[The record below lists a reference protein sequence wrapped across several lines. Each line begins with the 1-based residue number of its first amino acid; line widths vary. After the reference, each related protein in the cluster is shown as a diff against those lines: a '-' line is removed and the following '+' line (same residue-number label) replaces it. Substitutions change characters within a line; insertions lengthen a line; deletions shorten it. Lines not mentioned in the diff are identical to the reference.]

1 MQAEADDFRVAIPRV
16 FRIEPA
22 GLCNL
27 RCKHCSGPVG
37 RHKRGVM
44 PDEVFA
50 EVLSIVRRNAAA
62 IKVIVLYHGGEPLL
76 HPQFS
81 QMVLRLKGIADF
93 RIKSVSNGQIITEK
107 LAREIVSSG
116 IDEFEISLDGDSLPE
131 NDRLRGEGAG
141 AKAVLGVRHLLQARA
156 DGGKSVLRLCI
167 SNTRI
172 ARSRGELTRSPQPAQ
187 YLVNIF
193 GSAIDEFKCT
203 WALRWPGMRLP
214 ENLCSEVVLA
224 GNTPSRTYCDHIINT
239 TTIRWDG
246 TVVPCCYDIT
256 NASPVGNIMDTP
268 FEDIWNSVALRE
280 IRRSI
285 ASGNAPALCDFCNVI
300 GNQRYLL
307 QSHEEPPAMSP
318 DTAR

>member
-76 HPQFS
+76 HPRFP
-81 QMVLRLKGIADF
+81 QMVLRLKEIADF
-93 RIKSVSNGQIITEK
+93 RVKSVSNGQIITEK
-107 LAREIVSSG
+107 LAREIVASG

-131 NDRLRGEGAG
+131 NDRLRGGGAG
-141 AKAVLGVRHLLQARA
+141 AKAVLGVKHLLQARA
-156 DGGKSVLRLCI
+156 DAEANALRLCI

-172 ARSRGELTRSPQPAQ
+172 ARSRDELLSPPLPAR
-187 YLVNIF
+187 YLVDLF

-203 WALRWPGMRLP
+203 WALRWPGMSLP
-214 ENLCSEVVLA
+214 DNLCNEVVLA
-224 GNTPSRTYCDHIINT
+224 GDNPSRTYCDHVINT

-256 NASPVGNIMDTP
+256 NASPVGNIMETP
-268 FEDIWNSVALRE
+268 FEGIWNGDALRA

-285 ASGNAPALCDFCNVI
+285 AAGDAPALCDFCNVI
-300 GNQRYLL
+300 GNQRYLVL
-307 QSHEEPPAMSP
+307 AG
-318 DTAR
+318 D